1 MERKIEGYYIEN
13 APSSNDVA
21 RDFAEQGAPEG
32 VFVMVGAQSKG
43 RGRMGR
49 SFISNEDNGLYMSI
63 ILRPKL
69 KVMDCQLISVLAS
82 VAVYE
87 AIYDVT
93 GIKAQIKWVND
104 IYIGDKKV
112 CGILNEG
119 TIDNTNERY
128 KYVVCGIG
136 VNIEPPKNGFADEI
150 SGIATSLYERGKAP
164 DGVKNILAR
173 EIVKGFFKHYDK
185 IEEREFLE
193 TYEKASYLIGK
204 EVDVYTE
211 KEVISGV
218 ARGFDENGNLI
229 IEDENGVYHGFY
241 SGEARVRKKG
251 TDL

>member
-1 MERKIEGYYIEN
+1 MERKIEGYFIEN

-21 RDFAEQGAPEG
+21 KDLADKGAPEG
-32 VFVMVGAQSKG
+32 SFVMVGAQSRG

-49 SFISNEDNGLYMSI
+49 GFISNEDNGLYMSI

-69 KVMDCQLISVLAS
+69 NVMDCQLISVLAS
-82 VAVYE
+82 VAAYE

-93 GIKAQIKWVND
+93 GIKTQIKWVND
-104 IYIGDKKV
+104 IYIGDKKA

-119 TIDNTNERY
+119 VFNDTNKGY
-128 KYVVCGIG
+128 KYIICGIG

-150 SGIATSLYERGKAP
+150 SDIATSLYERGKAP
-164 DGVKNILAR
+164 QGIKNDLAR
-173 EIVKGFFKHYDK
+173 EIVKAFFKHYDK

-211 KEVISGV
+211 KEVISGI
-218 ARGFDENGNLI
+218 AKGFDKNGNLI
-229 IEDENGVYHGFY
+229 IEDENGVFHGFY

-251 TDL
+251 TKL

>member
-1 MERKIEGYYIEN
+1 
-13 APSSNDVA
+13 
-21 RDFAEQGAPEG
+21 
-32 VFVMVGAQSKG
+32 
-43 RGRMGR
+43 
-49 SFISNEDNGLYMSI
+49 MSI

-104 IYIGDKKV
+104 IYIKDKKV

-119 TIDNTNERY
+119 TFDNTNERY

-150 SGIATSLYERGKAP
+150 SNIATSLYERGKAP
-164 DGVKNILAR
+164 DGVKDILAR

-185 IEEREFLE
+185 IEEREFLK
-193 TYEKASYLIGK
+193 TYESASYLIGK